1 MESKRIPI
9 RKIPNG
15 VEVKSM
21 KMKENG
27 SIVLRLS
34 DNVQFQI
41 PKDRKQQM
49 KSYPGYG
56 LGYNINGYEIEE
68 KESKICY
75 KSIVTG
81 VSLNKENEPTLC
93 YLNLPLECAIMKYIF
108 GVYGVLKEMILE
120 KDFKGEL
127 RVYNIILELNEKDVT
142 QIVKEREYKNQGHLV
157 CVEGMP
163 KKQEFS
169 DLDFT
174 PCYKEARGTKTI
186 EAIKKEVNRKYAIFM
201 LTITRRN
208 PNLVERKPDQK
219 MIEIQEGEGYNNKKI
234 EESKPKKMR
243 VISRDIRINIEG
255 DILKLKGTEK
265 IEFEIEGKEPIQT
278 ERKIDK
284 DIRLK
289 RTRFGWKTPLGNYLS
304 TDDCSI
310 QKEQI
315 LIKQPEQPEQPEE
328 RKEGMS
334 EESEESSDTVIE
346 NWH

>member
-1 MESKRIPI
+1 
-9 RKIPNG
+9 
-15 VEVKSM
+15 VKSM

-27 SIVLRLS
+27 AIVLRLS

-41 PKDRKQQM
+41 PKDEKQQT
-49 KSYPGYG
+49 KTYPGYG
-56 LGYNINGYEIEE
+56 LGYNINGYQVEE
-68 KESKICY
+68 KEGKIYY
-75 KSIVTG
+75 KSPVYG
-81 VSLNKENEPTLC
+81 VSLNRENEPTLC

-108 GVYGVLKEMILE
+108 GVYGVLKEFILE
-120 KDFKGEL
+120 DSKGKI
-127 RVYNIILELNEKDVT
+127 RIYNIILELNEQDVT
-142 QIVKEREYKNQGHLV
+142 QIVDEREYKNQGHLV

-174 PCYKEARGTKTI
+174 PCYKVARGTETI
-186 EAIKKEVNRKYAIFM
+186 KAIKREVNRKFAAFM
-201 LTITRRN
+201 LTIKRRD
-208 PNLVERKPDQK
+208 PNLVERKPDQR
-219 MIEIQEGEGYNNKKI
+219 MIEIQEGEGYNNKKVQ
-234 EESKPKKMR
+234 ESKPKMR
-243 VISRDIRINIEG
+243 VVSRDIRVNIEG

-304 TDDCSI
+304 TDDCSL

-315 LIKQPEQPEQPEE
+315 LIRQPEQPEQPEQ
-328 RKEGMS
+328 S
-334 EESEESSDTVIE
+334 EEKKEEMSEESSDTVIE